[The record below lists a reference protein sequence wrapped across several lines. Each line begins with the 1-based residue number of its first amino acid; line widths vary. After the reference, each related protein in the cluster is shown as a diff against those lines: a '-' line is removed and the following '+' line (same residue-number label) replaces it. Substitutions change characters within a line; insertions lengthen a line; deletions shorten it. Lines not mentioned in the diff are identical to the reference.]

1 MTKLND
7 LLGQRFGKLT
17 VIARAENN
25 KHNSAMWL
33 CKCDCG
39 TEKIIQG
46 DCLLKGHTKSCGC
59 LRASLLPILGLK
71 HGLGKTR
78 LHSIWLDMRR
88 RCYKKNRKAYKDYGG
103 RGITICDEWK
113 DDFLSFYNWSI
124 NNGYE
129 DNLTIDRIDVNS
141 NYEPSNC
148 RWITKRE
155 QCKNTRANINI
166 TYNNQTKTL
175 SEWAEI
181 LKINYNTLHSRI
193 KVLKYPVEKA
203 FTKPVQE
210 CGR

>member
-1 MTKLND
+1 
-7 LLGQRFGKLT
+7 
-17 VIARAENN
+17 
-25 KHNSAMWL
+25 MWL

-88 RCYKKNRKAYKDYGG
+88 RCYKKNRKSYKDYGG

-113 DDFLSFYNWSI
+113 DDFLSFYIWSI

-129 DNLTIDRIDVNS
+129 DNLTIDRIDVDG
-141 NYEPSNC
+141 NYEPNNC
-148 RWITKRE
+148 RWITKKE
-155 QCKNTRANINI
+155 QNRNTRTNIKI
-166 TYNNQTKTL
+166 TYNNQTKSL

-193 KVLKYPVEKA
+193 TVLKYPVEKA